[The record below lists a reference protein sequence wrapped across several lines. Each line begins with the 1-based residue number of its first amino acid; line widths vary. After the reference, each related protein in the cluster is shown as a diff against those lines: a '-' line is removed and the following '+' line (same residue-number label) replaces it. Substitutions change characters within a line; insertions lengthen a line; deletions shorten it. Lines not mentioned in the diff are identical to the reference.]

1 MYQAASSDRNMYS
14 KQLIECKD
22 EMTDMKRRIKILVH
36 QIDQLKEEIA
46 VKVRGRIKKRKR
58 PGLCVNYALCIIII
72 IGQCNG

>member
-22 EMTDMKRRIKILVH
+22 EITDMKRRIKILVH

-46 VKVRGRIKKRKR
+46 VKVRGRIKRKR
-58 PGLCVNYALCIIII
+58 LGLCVNYVLCIIII
-72 IGQCNG
+72 IG